1 METTDL
7 MIGDYILHNGE
18 LARITSLSKDINM
31 FKNGVS
37 EEGKSGVHKVE
48 CANAIQL
55 TVGFMEKNFPTMDD
69 GITWEP
75 LDEELGKF
83 LLGINIDGCIRE
95 NCSHKYYGI
104 VEYVHQVQH
113 ALRMCEI
120 DKEVVVK

>member
-18 LARITSLSKDINM
+18 PARITSLSKDINQ

-37 EEGKSGVHKVE
+37 EEGKSGVHSVK
-48 CANAIQL
+48 CATAIHL
-55 TVGFMEKNFPTMDD
+55 TVGFMEKNFTTADE
-69 GITWEP
+69 GITWKP
-75 LDEELGKF
+75 LDGEFGRF
-83 LLGINIDGCIRE
+83 LLGINVDGDIGEDCR
-95 NCSHKYYGI
+95 HKYYGM

-120 DKEVVVK
+120 DKEVIVE